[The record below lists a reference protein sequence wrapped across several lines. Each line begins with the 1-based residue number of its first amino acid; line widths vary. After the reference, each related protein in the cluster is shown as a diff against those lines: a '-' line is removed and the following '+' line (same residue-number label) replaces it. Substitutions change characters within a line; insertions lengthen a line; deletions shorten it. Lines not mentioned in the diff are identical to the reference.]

1 MFLQAFGH
9 PLQPQTCDDDVA
21 LISLKRETEK
31 NKKTKNKKE
40 NKKETNTKKRKH
52 KRKEIVMEN

>member
-21 LISLKRETEK
+21 LISLKRET
-31 NKKTKNKKE
+31 KKTKKQKKKE

>member
-21 LISLKRETEK
+21 LISLKRETKKKQK
-31 NKKTKNKKE
+31 NKKTK
-40 NKKETNTKKRKH
+40 KKRKT
-52 KRKEIVMEN
+52 KKKQTQRNVNTKERK

>member
-21 LISLKRETEK
+21 LISLKRETKK
-31 NKKTKNKKE
+31 NKKTKKKE